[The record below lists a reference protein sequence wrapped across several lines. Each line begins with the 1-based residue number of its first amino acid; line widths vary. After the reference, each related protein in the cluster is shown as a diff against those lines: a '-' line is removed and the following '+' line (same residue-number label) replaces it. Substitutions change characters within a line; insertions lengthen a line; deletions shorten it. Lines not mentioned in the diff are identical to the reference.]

1 MHFVFNVSVSNLFW
15 LSLPSKYILYTRQ
28 SYIYQLSSWNF
39 FFLLFF
45 FGKHTDFAGIVEYD
59 VIGFLEKNRDTLTED
74 LVDMLRSSDH
84 SFLKTMYP
92 SDGPVTST
100 SSRKASLA
108 KQFQKQLK
116 DLMGQLYATEPH
128 YIRCIKP
135 NDSKAGT

>member
-1 MHFVFNVSVSNLFW
+1 MELLF
-15 LSLPSKYILYTRQ
+15 ST
-28 SYIYQLSSWNF
+28 F
-39 FFLLFF
+39 FFWN
-45 FGKHTDFAGIVEYD
+45 TDFAGIVEYD

-135 NDSKAGT
+135 NDSKAGTCCS